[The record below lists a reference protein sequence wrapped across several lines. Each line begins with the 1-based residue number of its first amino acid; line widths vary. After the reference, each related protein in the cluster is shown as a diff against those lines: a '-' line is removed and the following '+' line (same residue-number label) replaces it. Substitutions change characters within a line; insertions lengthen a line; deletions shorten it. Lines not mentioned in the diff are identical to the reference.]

1 MSYGQFR
8 WRLSDY
14 HVGEH
19 WSAWHELVGLCSAC
33 CCGPGPVHGE
43 HAELIGFVDDDGY
56 GTCHEGLNPDD
67 LEEWD
72 VVEYR
77 DGGRT
82 SP

>member
-1 MSYGQFR
+1 
-8 WRLSDY
+8 
-14 HVGEH
+14 
-19 WSAWHELVGLCSAC
+19 
-33 CCGPGPVHGE
+33 VHGE